1 MVNLMIPPP
10 PAVKNSGEI
19 SQRNSVFC
27 GLNVSRRLV
36 LWNWTL
42 CTRNSCILRGA
53 TSAISS
59 VRFHWLNG
67 SNLLPSTALL
77 WRCSRW
83 RLKYLAYNRVSW
95 YMCTWSAAV
104 QYQTGAESGRAY
116 CECWMAPVHAAL
128 LYWCGKACG
137 SLALQHCCVLPLPHL
152 CMAHGKLLS
161 ISADS
166 IPWKICFVFLD
177 SVPFNAGSLSSRVG
191 REPGASGVSA
201 TWLRVVN
208 SEVVR
213 ILSWD

>member
-1 MVNLMIPPP
+1 MFREDLCCETELYALGIPASWEEPHRQFQVCVFIGLMGAICCHP
-10 PAVKNSGEI
+10 
-19 SQRNSVFC
+19 QLFC
-27 GLNVSRRLV
+27 GDAAAEDWNTLHTTEFPGTCAHGV
-36 LWNWTL
+36 L
-42 CTRNSCILRGA
+42 
-53 TSAISS
+53 
-59 VRFHWLNG
+59 RF
-67 SNLLPSTALL
+67 ST
-77 WRCSRW
+77 
-83 RLKYLAYNRVSW
+83 K
-95 YMCTWSAAV
+95 
-104 QYQTGAESGRAY
+104 QEQSGRAY